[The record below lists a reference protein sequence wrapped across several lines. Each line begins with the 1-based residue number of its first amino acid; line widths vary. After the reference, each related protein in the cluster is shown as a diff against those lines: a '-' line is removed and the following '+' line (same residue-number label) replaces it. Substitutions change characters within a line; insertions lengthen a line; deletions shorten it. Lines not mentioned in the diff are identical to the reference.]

1 MGSSNKIIS
10 MNCMFDF
17 FTYQCQRIHKIYLN
31 LNIMH
36 TQYIKIYLNLNI
48 MPTQYI
54 KYYNIHIV
62 LKYSTNHY

>member
-1 MGSSNKIIS
+1 
-10 MNCMFDF
+10 MFDF
-17 FTYQCQRIHKIYLN
+17 FTDQCQRIHKIYLN

-36 TQYIKIYLNLNI
+36 TQD
-48 MPTQYI
+48 I